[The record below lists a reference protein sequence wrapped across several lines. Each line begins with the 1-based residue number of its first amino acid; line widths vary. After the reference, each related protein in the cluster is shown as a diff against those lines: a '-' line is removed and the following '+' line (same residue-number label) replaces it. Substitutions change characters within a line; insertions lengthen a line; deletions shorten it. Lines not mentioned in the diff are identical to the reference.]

1 MELFDYFR
9 SSASYRVRIALNL
22 KGLDYTL
29 SPVSLLANEQ
39 TDASYTAINPS
50 ALVPGLRTEQGML
63 GQSVAILEY
72 LEERYPEPPIL
83 PRGTWEKAKC
93 RELALTVACD
103 IHPLN
108 NLRVLNYLS
117 RQLGVEQAEKT
128 VWYHHWLKLGFQ
140 TLESLL
146 ASQEQPFC
154 CGNQPTMA
162 DICLIPQLYNARRFE
177 LDLAPYPTLIK
188 IEQQC
193 QQLEAFRRAHP
204 DAQSSSHL

>member
-22 KGLDYTL
+22 KGLDYDL
-29 SPVSLLANEQ
+29 NPVSLLANEQ
-39 TDASYTAINPS
+39 QAARYTSLNPS
-50 ALVPGLRTEQGML
+50 ALVPGLRTEHGML

-72 LEERYPEPPIL
+72 LEEQYPEPSIL
-83 PRGTWEKAKC
+83 PGSAWEKAKC

-117 RQLGVEQAEKT
+117 RQLGVEQTEKT
-128 VWYHHWLKLGFQ
+128 VWYHHWLTLGFQ

-146 ASQEQPFC
+146 EPQDHPFC
-154 CGNQPTMA
+154 CGDQPTLA

-177 LDLAPYPTLIK
+177 LDLSPFPTLTR

-204 DAQSSSHL
+204 DAQPS